1 MTDTPEGTP
10 AEPTDEAPA
19 AEEAPTTEAAPA
31 GEEAP
36 AAEAPA
42 VEEEAAPPAEPDPL
56 REGVLATLQAELGD
70 AIVEYHLAPGDDLW
84 VRVRP
89 EAWREAAVVAKHDCG
104 CTYFDFLSGIDWL
117 PSPFG
122 RDMDSQ
128 EDLAAAGADAAAKEP
143 GAIVTGVAG
152 GESRFQVF
160 ARVEAPGKGYGIT
173 FKADLDTDAPTVDSW
188 TPVYAGADWHERE
201 TYEMYGFTF
210 VGHPNLRYIYL
221 PSDFEGHPLR
231 KDFPLL
237 ARRVKPW
244 PGIVDV
250 EPMPGEEASEDEEA
264 AE

>member
-128 EDLAAAGADAAAKEP
+128 EDLAAAGDGAATKEP
-143 GAIVTGVAG
+143 GAIETGVAG

-160 ARVEAPGKGYGIT
+160 ARVEAPHEGYGIT
-173 FKADLDTDAPTVDSW
+173 FKADLDAEHPTVDSW
-188 TPVYAGADWHERE
+188 IPVYAGADWHERE

-237 ARRVKPW
+237 ARLVKPW

-250 EPMPGEEASEDEEA
+250 EPLPGDDSQDDEA
-264 AE
+264 